1 MALSAYEID
10 RISEAIVSRLVND
23 ERFMRRMERL
33 MPRQGRMLTSSQAAE
48 RLGLSRKYVCDIAHH
63 LGGIRG
69 CGKSSHWTFPEDT
82 LTDLYTQFKMRDK

>member
-23 ERFMRRMERL
+23 EGFMRRMAML
-33 MPRQGRMLTSSQAAE
+33 MPRQRKMLTSSQVAD
-48 RLGLSRKYVCDIAHH
+48 RLGLSRKHVCDIAHH

-69 CGKSSHWTFPEDT
+69 SGRSSHWTFPEDT
-82 LTDLYTQFKMRDK
+82 LTDLYSQYKKREK